1 MSKKEKKYDTP
12 YKIDKLKI
20 CCYNVIR
27 GDDAIMIKRKK
38 YLEDI
43 RPFYDED
50 LIKVI
55 TGIRRCGKSTLLE
68 QIVEELSVNVDKEH
82 IIYINF
88 EDVNYSDI
96 KDFKDL
102 NNYIV
107 NLIKDDKKYYL
118 LFDEIQ
124 NIEKWEKTVNSLK
137 ATKNV
142 SLFIT
147 GSNSDLLS
155 GDLATYLSGRYVSF
169 KMQPF
174 TFEEVCEL
182 KGTEDYENIFLDY
195 IKWGGMP
202 QRFRFNGE
210 KQLRTYLSDVYDSIV
225 MKDIIKRFKIT
236 DLDLFNRIVEYIMT
250 TPAQSFS
257 AENLVN
263 YLKDKDDRNV
273 SKETIYNY
281 LEYMCKGLLVSKV
294 DRYDVRGKRILN
306 GKYKYYLADLGL
318 GRIMNTSKKE
328 QLGAYVEN
336 VVYNELIYRG
346 YDVKIGTLEN
356 GEIDFI
362 ALKDGNK
369 EYYQVCYELGDNE
382 PVINREFGAF
392 DNVHDHYPKYVIST
406 DKFDMSQDGVI
417 HKNIIDWLL
426 EK

>member
-1 MSKKEKKYDTP
+1 
-12 YKIDKLKI
+12 
-20 CCYNVIR
+20 
-27 GDDAIMIKRKK
+27 MIKREK

-68 QIVEELSVNVDKEH
+68 QIESELLTSIDKDH
-82 IIYINF
+82 IISMNF
-88 EDVNYSDI
+88 EDVRYSDI
-96 KDFKDL
+96 ENFKEL
-102 NNYIV
+102 NNYII
-107 NLIKDDKKYYL
+107 NLIKDERKYYL

-124 NIEKWEKTVNSLK
+124 NITDWEKTINSLK
-137 ATKNV
+137 ATQNV

-155 GDLATYLSGRYVSF
+155 SDLATYLSGRYVSF

-174 TFEEVCEL
+174 TFSEVCKL
-182 KGTEDYENIFLDY
+182 KNTIDYENAFLDY

-202 QRFRFNGE
+202 QRFRFDGE
-210 KQLRTYLSDVYDSIV
+210 QQLRTYLSDVYDSIV

-250 TPAQSFS
+250 TPSQSFS
-257 AENLVN
+257 ADSLAN
-263 YLKDKDDRNV
+263 YLKEKDDRNV

-328 QLGAYVEN
+328 QLGAYIEN

-346 YDVKIGTLEN
+346 YEVKIGTLEN

-362 ALKDGNK
+362 ALKDGKK
-369 EYYQVCYELGDNE
+369 EYYQVCYILGDNDS
-382 PVINREFGAF
+382 VINREFGTYKGID
-392 DNVHDHYPKYVIST
+392 DNYPKYVIST
-406 DKFDMSQDGVI
+406 DKFDMSQDGII
-417 HKNIIDWLL
+417 HKNIINWLL
-426 EK
+426 EKEI